1 MILNVDAITVV
12 LGIAGFLAGYTLANN
27 KRPPVVTD
35 EDLKRDLEYHRNLS
49 DSLRQD
55 VTDLRKKNNELL
67 EKNYELQ
74 NKSTRT
80 K

>member
-1 MILNVDAITVV
+1 MNLSIDLLSIF
-12 LGIAGFLAGYTLANN
+12 LLIAGIVAGYTVAHN

-35 EDLKRDLEYHRNLS
+35 DDLRRDLEYHRNLT

-55 VTDLRKKNNELL
+55 VVDLRKKNNQLL

-80 K
+80 T